1 MILKN
6 YLKQNKTSKFLST
19 KNYTFYVL
27 TFNNVFLFN
36 LNTIII
42 SKLIFKKNIELNNV
56 ILNQIFLISF
66 FLSTLAFAQK
76 EYVEKISGINNELH
90 MQFIPRGNFM
100 MGSPKF
106 EQGHFGDEGPQHE
119 VAIDEFWMSRH
130 EITWDLYN
138 LFVTRELDSKQRPKT
153 VESEVQLDVDA
164 VTGATTPYVE
174 MSFGMGVD
182 NYPAI
187 CMTQLAAVKFC
198 EWLSAMTGHFY
209 RLPTEAEWEY
219 ACRAGTDSA
228 FSFGDDP
235 NLLTDYAWFG
245 ENSQDKYQKVGTK
258 KANPWG
264 LYDMH
269 GNVAEWTLD
278 QYVPTIYSKR
288 EQIETNPLVEGEK
301 VYPKVVRGGSWMDNT
316 NRLRSAARRPS
327 SKKWKRRDPQIPK
340 SKWWHTDAPFVGFR
354 VVRPLKTP
362 SVEEQKKYW
371 KYELTD

>member
-1 MILKN
+1 MTLCKILVFC
-6 YLKQNKTSKFLST
+6 LFLGSLT
-19 KNYTFYVL
+19 FAQENYT
-27 TFNNVFLFN
+27 
-36 LNTIII
+36 
-42 SKLIFKKNIELNNV
+42 
-56 ILNQIFLISF
+56 
-66 FLSTLAFAQK
+66 
-76 EYVEKISGINNELH
+76 EKISGIDYKLD
-90 MQFIPRGNFM
+90 MQLIQKGNFI

-106 EQGHFGDEGPQHE
+106 EKGHFGDEGPQHKVE
-119 VAIDEFWMSRH
+119 IDGFWMSRY

-138 LFVTRELDSKQRPKT
+138 LFVTRELDANQKT
-153 VESEVQLDVDA
+153 KTNKSEVQLDVDA
-164 VTGATTPYVE
+164 VSGATTPYVE
-174 MSFGMGVD
+174 MSFGMGID

-228 FSFGDDP
+228 YSFGDDSSE
-235 NLLTDYAWFG
+235 LSEYAWYK

-264 LYDMH
+264 LFDMH

-278 QYVPTIYSKR
+278 QYIPTEYSKR
-288 EQIETNPLVEGEK
+288 LEGETNPLVVGEK
-301 VYPKVVRGGSWMDNT
+301 VYPKAVRGGSWMDNP

-327 SKKWKRRDPQIPK
+327 SKKWKKRDPQIPK

-354 VVRPLKTP
+354 IVRPLETP
-362 SVEEQKKYW
+362 SEEEQKKYW

>member
-1 MILKN
+1 MIFYQILIFC
-6 YLKQNKTSKFLST
+6 LFLSIST
-19 KNYTFYVL
+19 FAQENYT
-27 TFNNVFLFN
+27 
-36 LNTIII
+36 
-42 SKLIFKKNIELNNV
+42 
-56 ILNQIFLISF
+56 
-66 FLSTLAFAQK
+66 
-76 EYVEKISGINNELH
+76 EKISGIDYKLD
-90 MQFIPRGNFM
+90 MQLINKGDFT

-106 EQGHFGDEGPQHE
+106 EKGHFGDEGPQHKVE
-119 VAIDEFWMSRH
+119 IDAFWMSKF

-138 LFVTRELDSKQRPKT
+138 LFVTRELDANQKPKT
-153 VESEVQLDVDA
+153 NESEVQQDVDA
-164 VTGATTPYVE
+164 VSGATTPYVE
-174 MSFGMGVD
+174 MSFGMGID

-228 FSFGDDP
+228 YSFGDDSSE
-235 NLLTDYAWFG
+235 LSEYAWYK

-264 LYDMH
+264 LHDMH
-269 GNVAEWTLD
+269 GNVSEWTLD
-278 QYVPTIYSKR
+278 QYIPTEYAKR
-288 EQIETNPLVEGEK
+288 VGGETNPLAVGEK
-301 VYPKVVRGGSWMDNT
+301 VYPKAVRGGSWMDNP

-327 SKKWKRRDPQIPK
+327 SKKWKKRDPQIPK

-354 VVRPLKTP
+354 IVRPLETP
-362 SVEEQKKYW
+362 SEEEQKKYW